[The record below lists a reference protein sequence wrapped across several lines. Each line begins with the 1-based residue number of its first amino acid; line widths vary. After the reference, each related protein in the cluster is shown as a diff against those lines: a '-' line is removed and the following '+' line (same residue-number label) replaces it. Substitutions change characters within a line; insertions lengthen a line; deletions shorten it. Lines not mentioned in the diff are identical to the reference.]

1 MTALARAGLRP
12 ERPDRLPRAMAALAV
27 AGPTLAGAVAAA
39 TARYPMATAMVDDD
53 GAISYARLWQESD
66 GVARKL
72 RSSRVG
78 PGTTVGLL
86 HRNHRGFVVG
96 LVAAAKV
103 GADIVYLNT
112 GFAGPQ
118 LADVVAHE
126 GIEILLHDDEYDEA
140 VAMTDVRLA
149 LDDAEMRTLGR
160 QRSMVPFVPSRH
172 LGRTVILTSGTTGRP
187 EGCAAGRHRAAPTG

>member
-1 MTALARAGLRP
+1 
-12 ERPDRLPRAMAALAV
+12 
-27 AGPTLAGAVAAA
+27 
-39 TARYPMATAMVDDD
+39 MATAMGDDD

-72 RSSRVG
+72 RSSRRRAG
-78 PGTTVGLL
+78 
-86 HRNHRGFVVG
+86 HDRGAAPPQPPRFVVG

-140 VAMTDVRLA
+140 VATPTSASPSTTPRCA
-149 LDDAEMRTLGR
+149 
-160 QRSMVPFVPSRH
+160 RSVGSARWCRSCRR
-172 LGRTVILTSGTTGRP
+172 GTSG
-187 EGCAAGRHRAAPTG
+187 AP